1 MSTPHSVYTFPA
13 VPAEGE
19 SDHERRPAGPLGKG
33 PLPLIDRWPRALRQ
47 KLSGSDERPGGSGDG
62 YRVSNNPGE
71 PVRSAVFFTP
81 AAAEAHIASM
91 KAHLLLKALG
101 EKACVS

>member
-1 MSTPHSVYTFPA
+1 M
-13 VPAEGE
+13 
-19 SDHERRPAGPLGKG
+19 
-33 PLPLIDRWPRALRQ
+33 
-47 KLSGSDERPGGSGDG
+47 PGGSGDG